1 MARPWK
7 VLPHEPIEKLEPNLW
22 AVHGSIRMPLG
33 IDLGRRMCIAR
44 LGDGR
49 LLFMNAVPLREEAMR
64 EVEAFGKP
72 AFLLVPNGYHRLDI
86 AAFKQRYP
94 ELRVLAGEG
103 SRKRVEEMVRVDG
116 SWNDAPRDRDVTV
129 EHLGGTKV
137 DEAVVSVR
145 SDGRTSL
152 CFFGDALMNLPHKP
166 GPGGLVFRLIG
177 ATGGPRVTPMARFFA
192 VGDRSLLREHMLRLA
207 ARPGLARLIPCH
219 GQIVSQDAPGVLRA
233 VAERL

>member
-1 MARPWK
+1 MPRPWT
-7 VLPHEPIEKLEPNLW
+7 VLPHREIEKLEPNLW
-22 AVHGSIRMPLG
+22 VVEGTIRMPAG
-33 IDLGRRMCIAR
+33 ELGRRMCIAR

-49 LLFMNAVPLREEAMR
+49 LVFMNAIPLREQSMR

-72 AFLLVPNGYHRLDI
+72 AFLLVGNGFHRLDI

-116 SWNDAPRDRDVTV
+116 SWNDAPRDPNVTV

-145 SDGRTSL
+145 SDGRVSL
-152 CFFGDALMNLPHKP
+152 CFFGDTLMNLPHMP
-166 GPGGLVFRLIG
+166 GVGGFVFRLIG
-177 ATGGPRVTPMARFFA
+177 SSGRPRVTRIARWFV
-192 VGDRSLLREHMLRLA
+192 VGDRSLLREHLLRLA

-219 GQIVSQDAPGVLRA
+219 GAIVAQDAPGVLRR
-233 VAERL
+233 VAEEL

>member
-1 MARPWK
+1 MSRPWT
-7 VLPHEPIEKLEPNLW
+7 VLPHGAIEKLEPNLW
-22 AVHGSIRMPLG
+22 AVEGTIRMPAG
-33 IDLGRRMCIAR
+33 ELGRRMCIAR

-49 LLFMNAVPLREEAMR
+49 LVFMNAIPLREESMR

-86 AAFKQRYP
+86 AAFKQRHP

-103 SRKRVEEMVRVDG
+103 SRKRVEEKVHVDG
-116 SWNDAPRDRDVTV
+116 SWNDAPRDPDVTV

-145 SDGRTSL
+145 SGGRVSL
-152 CFFGDALMNLPHKP
+152 CFFGDTLMNLPHMP
-166 GPGGLVFRLIG
+166 GLGGLLFRLLG
-177 ATGGPRVTPMARFFA
+177 SSGRPRVTAIARWFI
-192 VGDRSLLREHMLRLA
+192 VGDRSLLREHLLRLA

-219 GQIVSQDAPGVLRA
+219 GAIVSKDAPGVLRR
-233 VAERL
+233 VAEEL

>member
-1 MARPWK
+1 MPRPWT
-7 VLPHEPIEKLEPNLW
+7 VLPHREIEKLEPNLW
-22 AVHGSIRMPLG
+22 AVEGTIRMPAG
-33 IDLGRRMCIAR
+33 ELGRRMCIAR

-49 LLFMNAVPLREEAMR
+49 LVIMNAIPLREESMR

-72 AFLLVPNGYHRLDI
+72 AFLLVGNGFHRLDI

-116 SWNDAPRDRDVTV
+116 SWNDAPRDPNVTV

-145 SDGRTSL
+145 SDGRVSL
-152 CFFGDALMNLPHKP
+152 CFFGDTLMNLPHMP
-166 GPGGLVFRLIG
+166 GVGGFVFRLIG
-177 ATGGPRVTPMARFFA
+177 SSGRPRVTRIARWFV
-192 VGDRSLLREHMLRLA
+192 VGDRSLLREHLLRLA

-219 GQIVSQDAPGVLRA
+219 GAIVAQDAPGVLRR
-233 VAERL
+233 VAEEL

>member
-1 MARPWK
+1 MPRPWT
-7 VLPHEPIEKLEPNLW
+7 VLPHREIEKLEPNLW
-22 AVHGSIRMPLG
+22 AVEGTIRMPAG
-33 IDLGRRMCIAR
+33 ELGRRMCIAR

-49 LLFMNAVPLREEAMR
+49 LVFMNAIPLREESMR

-72 AFLLVPNGYHRLDI
+72 SFLLVGNGFHRLDI

-116 SWNDAPRDRDVTV
+116 SWNDAPRDPNVTV

-145 SDGRTSL
+145 SDGRVSL
-152 CFFGDALMNLPHKP
+152 CFFGDTLMNLPHMP
-166 GPGGLVFRLIG
+166 GVGGFVFRLIG
-177 ATGGPRVTPMARFFA
+177 SSGRPRVTRIARWFV
-192 VGDRSLLREHMLRLA
+192 VGDRSLLREHLLRLA

-219 GQIVSQDAPGVLRA
+219 GAIVAQDAPGVLRR
-233 VAERL
+233 VAEEL